1 MCTDMPQSIQLKQN
15 GFADPEPSRLKA
27 EFPLALR
34 VSPNIRSKDFFY
46 TDKRVQRN
54 GPSEDGPDAEPVYNL
69 KGD

>member
-1 MCTDMPQSIQLKQN
+1 MCIDMPQSIQLKQN

-46 TDKRVQRN
+46 TD
-54 GPSEDGPDAEPVYNL
+54 A
-69 KGD
+69 GDKEMDRPKTVRMQSPYIT